1 MPARHPPGLPGS
13 HGRGHRRRGRGTLF
27 RREGGAMLEVNF
39 RGDPE
44 TLLNM
49 GSHDA
54 KVAEAVLLELLAQ
67 ISLVCG
73 ASKLRWKLYQA
84 QPTSNSFSL
93 HGPGQTQFHFRA
105 NTGGGGIK
113 VYDRPSQGKQV
124 ATITSR
130 NEARDFVKTQVAG

>member
-1 MPARHPPGLPGS
+1 
-13 HGRGHRRRGRGTLF
+13 
-27 RREGGAMLEVNF
+27 MLEVNF
-39 RGDPE
+39 RGDPD

-54 KVAEAVLLELLAQ
+54 KVAEAVLLELLAN

-84 QPTSNSFSL
+84 NPNANSFSL

-105 NTGGGGIK
+105 NTSGVGGIK
-113 VYDRPSQGKQV
+113 VYDRPSQGTQV
-124 ATITSR
+124 ATLSSR
-130 NEARDFVKTQVAG
+130 GEAREFVRSVLVTS

>member
-1 MPARHPPGLPGS
+1 
-13 HGRGHRRRGRGTLF
+13 
-27 RREGGAMLEVNF
+27 MLEVNF
-39 RGDPE
+39 RGEHD

-49 GSHDA
+49 GTHDA
-54 KVAEAVLLELLAQ
+54 KVAEAVLLELLAY

-93 HGPGQTQFHFRA
+93 HGPGQMQFHFRA
-105 NTGGGGIK
+105 NTAGVGGIR

-124 ATITSR
+124 ATLSSR
-130 NEARDFVKTQVAG
+130 NEAREFVKTLIGA

>member
-1 MPARHPPGLPGS
+1 
-13 HGRGHRRRGRGTLF
+13 
-27 RREGGAMLEVNF
+27 MLEVNF

-49 GSHDA
+49 GGHEA
-54 KVAEAVLLELLAQ
+54 KAAEAVLLELLAQ

-73 ASKLRWKLYQA
+73 ASKVRWKLYQA

-93 HGPGQTQFHFRA
+93 HGPGQQQYHFRA
-105 NTGGGGIK
+105 NTTGVGGIR

-124 ATITSR
+124 ATLGSR
-130 NEARDFVKTQVAG
+130 GEARDFVKSLGS

>member
-1 MPARHPPGLPGS
+1 
-13 HGRGHRRRGRGTLF
+13 
-27 RREGGAMLEVNF
+27 MLEVNF

-44 TLLNM
+44 TLLEM

-54 KVAEAVLLELLAQ
+54 KAAGAVLLELVAQ

-73 ASKLRWKLYQA
+73 ASKQRWKLYQA

-93 HGPGQTQFHFRA
+93 HGPGQVQFHFRA
-105 NTGGGGIK
+105 NTTGGGGIK

-124 ATITSR
+124 ATLTSR
-130 NEARDFVKTQVAG
+130 NEAREFVKTQVAA